1 MFVRIRTIFHQM
13 AHRCLSSRSAVPLL
27 SVVFMVFLTL
37 PAYAQQNLNA
47 GVISGSVISGHGP
60 EAGVWVIAETDD
72 LPTHFTKIVVTDD
85 QGRFLLPEL
94 PDALFKV
101 WVRGY
106 GLLDSDSMQLR
117 IGAEDVKLRTFTAE
131 DPLLAAQV
139 YPANYWYSLME
150 VPAEGEFPGTGR
162 DGNGIGEMMNSQ
174 DRWLDLTKQGCQL
187 CHQLGNK
194 ATRTL
199 DHLSHIDF
207 DSSVEAWQYRT
218 AMGIRGS
225 FMTRYA
231 NRFGPRGMEM
241 YADWTD
247 RIASGELP
255 PTPPRPSGTE
265 RNVVI
270 TQWDWG
276 NESSYIH
283 DEITTDKRN
292 ASLNAG
298 GQSVWRRWWARG
310 PVGAGS

>member
-106 GLLDSDSMQLR
+106 GLLDSDPMQLR

-162 DGNGIGEMMNSQ
+162 DGNGIG
-174 DRWLDLTKQGCQL
+174 RV
-187 CHQLGNK
+187 
-194 ATRTL
+194 R
-199 DHLSHIDF
+199 
-207 DSSVEAWQYRT
+207 V
-218 AMGIRGS
+218 
-225 FMTRYA
+225 
-231 NRFGPRGMEM
+231 
-241 YADWTD
+241 
-247 RIASGELP
+247 
-255 PTPPRPSGTE
+255 RP
-265 RNVVI
+265 
-270 TQWDWG
+270 
-276 NESSYIH
+276 Y
-283 DEITTDKRN
+283 
-292 ASLNAG
+292 
-298 GQSVWRRWWARG
+298 
-310 PVGAGS
+310 